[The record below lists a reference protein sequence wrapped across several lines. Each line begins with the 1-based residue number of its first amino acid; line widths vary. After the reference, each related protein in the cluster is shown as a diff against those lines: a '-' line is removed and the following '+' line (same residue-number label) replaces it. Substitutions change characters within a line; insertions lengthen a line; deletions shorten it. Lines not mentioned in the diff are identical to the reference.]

1 MALRRAGAVWH
12 AGRMIPDDVAALVP
26 EWLPLPD
33 VAERLGRSVTV
44 VRRLID
50 DGELVALRV
59 GERSILSVPA
69 AFLDDDGPMP
79 ALKGTL
85 TVLDDGGMD
94 DVEKVRWL
102 FTPDQTLPG
111 GGGTPVDAIRAG
123 FKKEVRRRAMELAF

>member
-1 MALRRAGAVWH
+1 MWH
-12 AGRMIPDDVAALVP
+12 AGRVIPDDVAALVQ

-33 VAERLGRSVTV
+33 VAERLGCSVTV
-44 VRRLID
+44 VRRLVE
-50 DGELVALRV
+50 DGELIALRV

-69 AFLDDDGPMP
+69 AFLADGAPMP
-79 ALKGTL
+79 ALKGTF

-94 DVEKVRWL
+94 DVEKIRWL
-102 FTPDQTLPG
+102 FTPDDTLPT